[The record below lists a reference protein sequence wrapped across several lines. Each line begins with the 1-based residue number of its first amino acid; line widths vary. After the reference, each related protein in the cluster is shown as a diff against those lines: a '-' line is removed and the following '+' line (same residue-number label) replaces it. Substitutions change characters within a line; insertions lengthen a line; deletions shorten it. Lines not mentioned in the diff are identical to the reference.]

1 MNTFYWYDYETFGL
15 SPKTSRIA
23 QFAGVRTDENLNII
37 GEPLEIYCKPTYD
50 ILPSPE
56 ACLVTGITP
65 QLCEQKGIVE
75 HEFIKKIHQA
85 FSTPNTCIVGYNNI
99 RFDDEFTRYTLY
111 RNMIEP
117 YGWHWKNGNT
127 RWDILDMLRMCH
139 ALKKNDSLNWV
150 YDDNGVPIFKLDRLA
165 PANGVEHSNAHD
177 AVADVIATI
186 EIAKIIKQKQPQ
198 LFAHCLKLRDKK
210 EVAKNIK
217 LFEPM
222 LHTSGMFGNKNSN
235 TRLCVPIAFNPKL
248 KDRVIVFNLEQNPQ
262 IILDLSVDEIH
273 KRQYARNKEGE
284 PRVAIKELIFNK
296 SPMFVPNIYKLSP
309 QICEQLG
316 IDFEQNL
323 KHLEFIQQNQQQIQ
337 EKIIALYQKETEFEQ
352 SADVDQMLYDGFI
365 SSNDNK
371 KLEQIQTLDKEAL
384 KTYQPHFSDKRLP
397 TLFFYFKARNYPD
410 ILSEEEA
417 EMWFEV
423 VQERLQNGTNGYLN
437 FEQFFIKIAEL
448 EKQNKNTKILDALKS
463 FSEKLM

>member
-23 QFAGVRTDENLNII
+23 QFAGVRTDEDLNII
-37 GEPLEIYCKPTYD
+37 GEPLEVYCKPTND

-65 QLCEQKGIVE
+65 QLCEKKGIVE

-117 YGWHWKNGNT
+117 YGWHWKNGNS
-127 RWDILDMLRMCH
+127 RWDILDMVRMCY
-139 ALKKNDSLNWV
+139 ALKKADSLNWV
-150 YDDNGVPIFKLDRLA
+150 YNDEGVPIFKLDRLA

-198 LFAHCLKLRDKK
+198 LFAHCLKLSDKK
-210 EVAKNIK
+210 AVAKQIK

-222 LHTSGMFGNKNSN
+222 LHTSGMYGNKNSN
-235 TRLCVPIAFNPKL
+235 TRLCVPIAFNPNY
-248 KDRVIVFNLEQNPQ
+248 KDRVIVFNLEQDPK

-273 KRQYARNKEGE
+273 KRQYAKKEKGVE
-284 PRVAIKELIFNK
+284 RVEIKELIFNK

-309 QICEQLG
+309 VVCQQLG
-316 IDFEQNL
+316 LDFEQNL
-323 KHLEFIQQNQQQIQ
+323 KNLEFIQQNSKPIQ
-337 EKIIALYQKETEFEQ
+337 EKIIALYQKESNFEQ
-352 SADVDQMLYDGFI
+352 STDVDQMLYDGFV
-365 SSNDNK
+365 SPADNK
-371 KLEQIQTLDKEAL
+371 ILEHIQSLDKEAL
-384 KTYQPHFSDKRLP
+384 KTYQPHFSDRRLP
-397 TLFFYFKARNYPD
+397 TLFTYFKARNYPE
-410 ILSEEEA
+410 ILNEA
-417 EMWFEV
+417 ESETWFEV
-423 VQERLQNGTNGYLN
+423 VQERLQDGKDGYLS
-437 FEQFFIKIAEL
+437 FDQFFKTIAEL
-448 EKQNKNTKILDALKS
+448 EKEPKNKKVLSDLKS
-463 FSEKLM
+463 FAEKLM